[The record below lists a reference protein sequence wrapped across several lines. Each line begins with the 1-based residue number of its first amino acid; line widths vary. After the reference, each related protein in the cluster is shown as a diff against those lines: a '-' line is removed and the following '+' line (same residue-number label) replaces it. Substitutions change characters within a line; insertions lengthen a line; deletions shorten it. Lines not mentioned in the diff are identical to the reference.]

1 MKAKS
6 DLIKD
11 ARPAKMSKWFVIVE
25 ILLGRNNLE
34 LLLFC
39 GKYWGYNKV
48 LVKEGRMEKVLNFCT
63 RKLMHTGFSHYFSIL
78 WENAAAPMQ

>member
-11 ARPAKMSKWFVIVE
+11 ARSAKMSKWFVIVE

-34 LLLFC
+34 LL
-39 GKYWGYNKV
+39 
-48 LVKEGRMEKVLNFCT
+48 
-63 RKLMHTGFSHYFSIL
+63 
-78 WENAAAPMQ
+78 